1 MYEFN
6 IKIRK
11 LEIRRT
17 FKERNDDMR
26 LKLTDFQLTEQET
39 EAERFY

>member
-11 LEIRRT
+11 LRYEIRRI

-26 LKLTDFQLTEQET
+26 LKFTDFQLTEQET
-39 EAERFY
+39 